1 MKKYRNIMLIA
12 FFAMFGIA
20 LTGCGS
26 KSSNGQN
33 ETSENSSSSGDVME
47 HTTWDYFRTED
58 DLTHDVTG
66 YTAYVVSTNR
76 VRIDSNGNT
85 ARMSLSLLFSTQ
97 FSSTPSTSVMFSFTE
112 DNKLCRLSD
121 FQGSGILAVFDNGEV
136 DDRWGLI
143 NMGNKR
149 NSLFMYLPSKV
160 DPFVEKLKTSKQ
172 VRIQVNLENVG
183 KTTFDFNVEGL
194 HWDWSH
200 NEKDSTKA
208 NEEEATVE
216 EVVSEEAYDE

>member
-1 MKKYRNIMLIA
+1 MKKYSKTILM
-12 FFAMFGIA
+12 FATALLCVA

-33 ETSENSSSSGDVME
+33 GTSENSSSSADIME

-66 YTAYVVSTNR
+66 YTAYIVSTNR
-76 VRIDSNGNT
+76 ARIDSDGNT
-85 ARMSLSLLFSTQ
+85 ARMTMSLGYSTM
-97 FSSTPSTSVMFSFTE
+97 FSSTPSTSVMFAFTE
-112 DNKLCRLSD
+112 DNKMCRLSD

-160 DPFVEKLKTSKQ
+160 DPFVEKLKSSKQ

-183 KTTFDFNVEGL
+183 KTTFDFNVEDL
-194 HWDWSH
+194 HWDW
-200 NEKDSTKA
+200 K
-208 NEEEATVE
+208 
-216 EVVSEEAYDE
+216 

>member
-1 MKKYRNIMLIA
+1 MKNYSKTILM
-12 FFAMFGIA
+12 FATALLCVA

-33 ETSENSSSSGDVME
+33 GTSENSSSSADVME

-66 YTAYVVSTNR
+66 YTAYIVSTNR
-76 VRIDSNGNT
+76 ARIDSDGNT
-85 ARMSLSLLFSTQ
+85 ARMTMSLGYSTM
-97 FSSTPSTSVMFSFTE
+97 FSSTPSTSVMFAFTE
-112 DNKLCRLSD
+112 DNKMCRLSD

-149 NSLFMYLPSKV
+149 DCLFMFYPNQV
-160 DPFVEKLKTSKQ
+160 DPFVEKLKSSKQ

-183 KTTFDFNVEGL
+183 KTTFDFSVAGL
-194 HWDWSH
+194 KWDW
-200 NEKDSTKA
+200 K
-208 NEEEATVE
+208 
-216 EVVSEEAYDE
+216 

>member
-12 FFAMFGIA
+12 VFAMFGIA

-76 VRIDSNGNT
+76 VRIDSDGNT

-136 DDRWGLI
+136 DDRWSLI
-143 NMGNKR
+143 NMGSKR
-149 NSLFMYLPSKV
+149 NSLFMFYPSQV
-160 DPFVEKLKTSKQ
+160 DPFVEKLKASKQ
-172 VRIQVNLENVG
+172 VRIQVNLANVG
-183 KTTFDFNVEGL
+183 SKTFDFNVEGL
-194 HWDWSH
+194 KWDW
-200 NEKDSTKA
+200 K
-208 NEEEATVE
+208 
-216 EVVSEEAYDE
+216 